1 MEGALFRDRIEAGQ
15 MLADRMREQRYEDP
29 VILALV
35 RGGVPVAS
43 QVAENLGA
51 PLDCW
56 LVRKLGVPGQEELA
70 MGAIAEG
77 GFRVMNDEIVQ
88 LLQIYPDVIEDV
100 ARKELAELNRRAEI
114 YRSHREP
121 VQIAGRTAIL
131 VDDGLATGASM
142 RAAVQSAYAKGAAK
156 CVVAVPVGAAESCE
170 ILRHE
175 ADEVICLFTPEPFA
189 SVGQWYE
196 RFDQT
201 SDEEVRSLLGR
212 FRQDHPAGHSA
223 R

>member
-1 MEGALFRDRIEAGQ
+1 MEGSLFKDRLEAGQ
-15 MLADRMREQRYEDP
+15 MLADRLRQQPYADP
-29 VILALV
+29 IVLALP
-35 RGGVPVAS
+35 RGGVPVA
-43 QVAENLGA
+43 AEIAEAMNA

-88 LLQIYPDVIEDV
+88 LLQIPPSVIEDV
-100 ARKELAELNRRAEI
+100 AQKELAELNRRAML
-114 YRSHREP
+114 YRSNHPP
-121 VQIAGRTAIL
+121 VDISTKTVIL

-142 RAAVQSAYAKGAAK
+142 RAAVQAAYAKGAMH
-156 CVVAVPVGAAESCE
+156 CTVAVPVGAIESCD

-201 SDEEVRSLLGR
+201 SDEEVRQLLGR
-212 FRQDHPAGHSA
+212 FQHSA
-223 R
+223 W